1 MTEVSISEFRKNI
14 KLYSSK
20 VQDEDLLIV
29 SNGKPVMRVSNPNKA
44 KLQLLDSLRGVVPI
58 GDENKILES
67 KLKEL

>member
-58 GDENKILES
+58 GDENKIMES